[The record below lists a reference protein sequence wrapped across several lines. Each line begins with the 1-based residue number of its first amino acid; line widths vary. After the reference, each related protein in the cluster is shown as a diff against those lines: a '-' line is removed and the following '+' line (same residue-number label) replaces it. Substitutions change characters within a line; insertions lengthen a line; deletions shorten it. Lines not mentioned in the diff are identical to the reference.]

1 MKTKVKPFTSSE
13 LFNLIDKQLRET
25 VLPTD
30 FDFGILDYGLDT
42 YQPVEIRSYQWD
54 TVGIVNFGG
63 SEGIYLD
70 IYADGIVDDTNE
82 RKKIHLGT
90 YKTLRDD
97 IDAFREMGS
106 LNAEFVFALRKFVN
120 SHLDDFEWSGFKVL
134 FYQKDSDQY
143 AYGFTY
149 PTFAEAKNRI
159 IRELKRP
166 GAAVTRA
173 VVVNNANSTF
183 TEFNPEAVTNEELIN
198 QFLNTCT
205 NKVEW
210 LLGYPVTAYVL
221 ETLEDRVREA
231 VANLCE
237 ERVDACAGF
246 WKPEWKSEVR

>member
-1 MKTKVKPFTSSE
+1 MKTKKKPFTTVE
-13 LFNLIDKQLRET
+13 LFNIINEHLKNKGVIP
-25 VLPTD
+25 V
-30 FDFGILDYGLDT
+30 ILDYDLVT
-42 YQPVEIRSYQWD
+42 RERYNILNYQFDVI
-54 TVGIVNFGG
+54 GIVNFGG

-70 IYADGIVDDTNE
+70 VYADGIVDDSNT
-82 RKKIHLGT
+82 RKKYSLGT

-97 IDAFREMGS
+97 IDAFKVMGD
-106 LNAEFVFALRKFVN
+106 LNAEFVFAARDFIN
-120 SHLDDFEWSGFKVL
+120 THLDDFEWSGFKVL

-159 IRELKRP
+159 IRELKIP